1 MRKPNAKERI
11 LEAAGELFHRRGYS
25 EVGINE
31 IISTADTAK
40 ASFYQHFPSK
50 EALCCA
56 WLEKVHQDS
65 EDYREQLLAQ
75 EIPPVEKVAAYF
87 DRLAEYMQK
96 SNFRGCPYS
105 NTKAVVQENCAC
117 LMELIETHKESIRRF
132 FAELARERFGE
143 GPEATRA
150 GNIAFVIYSGATTE
164 TQNLGA
170 LWPAEAGK
178 QAVTELFR
186 EDS

>member
-1 MRKPNAKERI
+1 MRKPNARERI

-50 EALCCA
+50 EALCLA
-56 WLEKVHQDS
+56 WLEKVHLDS

-75 EIPPVEKVAAYF
+75 DIPPSEKVAAYF
-87 DRLAEYMQK
+87 DRLADYMQK
-96 SNFRGCPYS
+96 SHFRGCPYS
-105 NTKAVVQENCAC
+105 NTKAVVHEDCPRIV
-117 LMELIETHKESIRRF
+117 ELIEKHKASILRF
-132 FAELARERFGE
+132 FAELAKERFGKGE
-143 GPEATRA
+143 EATEA
-150 GNIAFVIYSGATTE
+150 GNLAFVIYSGATTE
-164 TQNLGA
+164 TQNLEA
-170 LWPAEAGK
+170 LWPAETGK
-178 QAVTELFR
+178 RAVVDIFR